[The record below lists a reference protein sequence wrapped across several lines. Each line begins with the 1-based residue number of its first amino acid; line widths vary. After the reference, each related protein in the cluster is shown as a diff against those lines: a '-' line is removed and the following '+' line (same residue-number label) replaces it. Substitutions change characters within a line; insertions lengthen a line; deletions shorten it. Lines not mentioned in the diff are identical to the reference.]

1 MTTDL
6 KTTDLLRKIPSV
18 DELLRDAS
26 ISALAATL
34 PTELASAIVRKA
46 VDELRAELLS
56 GTGGAEESLQAL
68 PGNIEG
74 RLRHLL
80 SPSLGRVINASGTV
94 LHTNLGRA
102 LLPKAALDAL
112 VLAGSGPLN
121 LEFDLGQGG
130 RGERDSVVEELV
142 VALTS
147 AEAACVVN
155 NNAAAVL
162 ISLNTLAEGK
172 EVVISR
178 GELVEIGGSFRLPE
192 IIEKSGCILKE
203 VGTTNRT
210 HPRDYSEA
218 VTSDTAILFKAHTSN
233 YKVTGFTSEV
243 PLKQLV
249 AIGRD
254 NLIPVVEDLG
264 SGSLVDLAAYGLI
277 KEPIVSERIAAGV
290 DIVTFS
296 ADKLLGGPQA
306 GIIAGKKE
314 FVDRIRRNPL
324 KRALRVDKLTLS
336 ALEATLRLYLNPAG
350 LGKALPTLDHLSR
363 PLDALEVMAKKAVE
377 LLKGRLGSGY
387 SVAAQRGDSIV
398 GSGSLPGHTIP
409 TWVIEIT
416 HDSMSSEKIFR
427 LFLDATTPVLGR
439 VSKDKFILD
448 IRTIDRINLSLLFN
462 PKESCLLIVFIISS
476 DKVYICT
483 SSELKTILSS
493 FLLTALWGDFIV
505 WLL

>member
-1 MTTDL
+1 MSS
-6 KTTDLLRKIPSV
+6 DLLRKIPSV
-18 DELLRDAS
+18 DELLRGGE
-26 ISALAATL
+26 ISALAALL
-34 PTELASAIVRKA
+34 PTAVASGIVRKA

-56 GTGGAEESLQAL
+56 GGGGEESLNAL
-68 PGNIEG
+68 AGTIEA
-74 RLRHLL
+74 RFRSLL
-80 SPSLGRVINASGTV
+80 SPSLVRVVNASGTV

-102 LLPKAALDAL
+102 LLPQAALEAL
-112 VLAGSGPLN
+112 NLAATGPLN
-121 LEFDLGQGG
+121 LEFDLGHGS
-130 RGERDSVVEELV
+130 RGERDSRAEELI

-162 ISLNTLAEGK
+162 IALNTLAEDK

-192 IIEKSGCILKE
+192 IIEKSGCVLKE

-218 VTSDTAILFKAHTSN
+218 ITEVTAILFKAHTSN
-233 YKVTGFTSEV
+233 YKVTGFTAEV
-243 PLKQLV
+243 PLKELV
-249 AIGRD
+249 AIGHD
-254 NLIPVVEDLG
+254 SGLPVVEDLG
-264 SGSLVDLAAYGLI
+264 SGSLVDLSVYGLK
-277 KEPIVSERIAAGV
+277 KEPVVGERIAAGV
-290 DIVTFS
+290 DVVTFS

-336 ALEATLRLYLNPAG
+336 ALEATLRLYLNPKG
-350 LGKALPTLDHLSR
+350 LAKALPTIRHLSR
-363 PLDALEVMAKKAVE
+363 PLDELEVTATAAAD

-387 SVAAQRGDSIV
+387 SVLPRRGESIV

-409 TWVIEIT
+409 TWVLEIT
-416 HDSMSSEKIFR
+416 HGSTSPEKIFR
-427 LFLDATTPVLGR
+427 LFLDGATPVLGR

-448 IRTIDRINLSLLFN
+448 IRTIDRIEDLLPF
-462 PKESCLLIVFIISS
+462 
-476 DKVYICT
+476 
-483 SSELKTILSS
+483 
-493 FLLTALWGDFIV
+493 
-505 WLL
+505 